1 MKWAIAGMSLL
12 LGLASVA
19 LVGCEGGG
27 GSSDPASEEPLYGKL
42 TEVAMPYSS
51 VGMISK
57 VGDLLYMQAQTDP
70 DSGKEDTII
79 AFDFRTQREEV
90 VLKSPDQIEWL
101 RVNNDWIVWESGGNL
116 LARPRGGGETTTLAS
131 GQSIFGPALEGDVV
145 AWMDETEEGQY
156 GIVFHDLS
164 EGKTRPVAEV
174 HLPGFYN
181 AFVSLS
187 DGKLFWTDIIGG
199 VGYYRI
205 AHIDEG
211 FARGFEPEGIRIE
224 DFRVEDIRFRYPGYV
239 ERVGDHLYSINFDN
253 FVEWDW
259 VVQQFGY
266 YSTQEA
272 TFTPVIEDRFIN
284 HHEVAG
290 SKVAV
295 IDERQH
301 LIIYDTED
309 HSRYENL
316 TEKMGVTFDIIYTAN
331 ENTFA
336 AVAFQE
342 YAPESLPQSTIYL
355 IEVR

>member
-1 MKWAIAGMSLL
+1 MKLAIVGMSLL
-12 LGLASVA
+12 LGLSGVA

-27 GSSDPASEEPLYGKL
+27 GSPDPASEEPLYGEL
-42 TEVAMPYSS
+42 TEVVMPYAST
-51 VGMISK
+51 GMISK
-57 VGDLLYMQAQTDP
+57 VGGLLYMQVETDP

-90 VLKSPDQIEWL
+90 VLKSSDQIEWL

-116 LARPRGGGETTTLAS
+116 LARPRAGGEITTLAS
-131 GQSIFGPALEGDVV
+131 EQSIFGPALEGDLV

-156 GIVFHDLS
+156 GIAVHDLS
-164 EGKTRPVAEV
+164 EGKTQVVAKV

-187 DGKLFWTDIIGG
+187 GGKLFWTDIIGG
-199 VGYYRI
+199 VGHYRI

-211 FARGFEPEGIRIE
+211 SVRGLESEGIRVE

-239 ERVGDHLYSINFDN
+239 ERFGDHLYSINFDN

-266 YSTQEA
+266 YSTKEA
-272 TFTPVIEDRFIN
+272 TFTPLIEDRFIN

-290 SKVAV
+290 SKLAV
-295 IDERQH
+295 IDEKQH

-316 TEKMGVTFDIIYTAN
+316 TEKLGTTFGIIYTAD

-342 YAPESLPQSTIYL
+342 DAPESPPQSTIYL

>member
-1 MKWAIAGMSLL
+1 MKLSIAGMSLL

-19 LVGCEGGG
+19 LVGCGGG
-27 GSSDPASEEPLYGKL
+27 GSQDPVSEEPLYKEIA
-42 TEVAMPYSS
+42 EVEIPYSRA
-51 VGMISK
+51 GMTSR
-57 VGDLLYMQAQTDP
+57 VGDLLYMQVQTDP
-70 DSGKEDTII
+70 DSGREDTIV
-79 AFDFRTQREEV
+79 AFDFRAQREEV
-90 VLKSPDQIEWL
+90 VLESENQIEWL
-101 RVNNDWIVWESGGNL
+101 RVNDDWIVWESDGSL
-116 LARPRGGGETTTLAS
+116 SARPRSGGETTTLAS
-131 GQSIFGPALEGDVV
+131 GQSIFAPALEGDVV
-145 AWMDETEEGQY
+145 AWMNEMEEGQY

-164 EGKTRPVAEV
+164 KGKTQPVAEV

-187 DGKLFWTDIIGG
+187 GGKLFWTDIIGG
-199 VGYYRI
+199 VGHYRV

-211 FARGFEPEGIRIE
+211 FARGFEPEGILIE
-224 DFRVEDIRFRYPGYV
+224 DFQMGRDVRFRYPGYV

-259 VVQQFGY
+259 GVQQFGY
-266 YSTQEA
+266 YSTKEE
-272 TFTPVIEDRFIN
+272 TFTPVIKDRAIN

-295 IDERQH
+295 IDDKQH
-301 LIIYDTED
+301 LIIYDAAD
-309 HSRYENL
+309 PSRYENL
-316 TEKMGVTFDIIYTAN
+316 TEKLGVTFDMIYTAN

-342 YAPESLPQSTIYL
+342 ITPEKPSYSTLYL